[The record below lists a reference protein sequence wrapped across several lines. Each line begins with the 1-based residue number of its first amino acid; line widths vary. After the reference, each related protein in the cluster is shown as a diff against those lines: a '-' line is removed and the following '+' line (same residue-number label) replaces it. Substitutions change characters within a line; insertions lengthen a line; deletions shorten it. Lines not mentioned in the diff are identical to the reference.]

1 MIANLEES
9 TLSPKDARA
18 VIDVITKLLL
28 DPPNIDIARHF
39 PLPEYSNLIELLL
52 ESSSCGT
59 PLPIV
64 VPVCPD
70 YPESGYELGGGAGLT
85 ARRFLHRFPSLQQ
98 LFSDRGLDISVEI
111 DVADVEILDPIISK
125 RLAMT
130 KDGFF
135 RRINS
140 TIEEIRQESFR
151 RGLGNSV
158 TVGSMT
164 DRFTE
169 CGVDYVSR
177 QQELAA
183 QILGHSGRKVRQV
196 MAGLIKARIANED
209 YRDLEL
215 STEAEYRE
223 AAAYEL
229 AGYAAYGELIGADAF
244 ICSPDAQSAVPG
256 YNFLKKDNST
266 ISPTA
271 FIKSPRREHASLF
284 FD

>member
-1 MIANLEES
+1 LIAHLEEA
-9 TLSPKDARA
+9 TLYQNDANA

-39 PLPEYSNLIELLL
+39 PLPEYSSLTELLL

-70 YPESGYELGGGAGLT
+70 YPESGYQLGGGAGLT
-85 ARRFLHRFPSLQQ
+85 ARRFLHRFPFLRQ
-98 LFSDRGLDISVEI
+98 LFADHGLDVSVEI

-140 TIEEIRQESFR
+140 TIEEIRKEGFR
-151 RGLGNSV
+151 RGFGNSV

-169 CGVDYVSR
+169 RGVDYTSR

-183 QILGHSGRKVRQV
+183 QILGHSGRKIRQV
-196 MAGLIKARIANED
+196 MAGLVKERIANED
-209 YRDLEL
+209 YQDLGVA
-215 STEAEYRE
+215 TETEFRE

-229 AGYAAYGELIGADAF
+229 AGYAVYGEMIGPDAL

-256 YNFLKKDNST
+256 YNFLKKDSST

-271 FIKSPRREHASLF
+271 FIKPPRREHGSLF
-284 FD
+284 AD